1 MKSMF
6 LQDVLEQPK
15 ALRELLK
22 QKGTLVRMAKTLRHD
37 SVLFLGMG
45 ASYYASL
52 YATIYLRSHGIDA
65 QCRELSEFIW
75 YDSEKLL
82 ERYET
87 IFLVS
92 QSGET
97 AELTR
102 FLDLYAGKI
111 NNCVLVTNN
120 PQSSNAKVFTDS
132 RVFPVFAGIERA
144 MGSSKTFLNTIVTLL
159 IVASAWIGEELN
171 YERLIEYVE
180 NALTLKIELFT
191 QDLLKKENSILV
203 ARGFAIPIMRMAQ
216 LTLAEIS
223 KVNSV
228 VYSGAGFRHGPME
241 LMVTNP
247 LVVVTALHGKTF
259 GLTLDLLGDLSSYE
273 NVWCITDYD
282 RPIERSIV
290 IKEGLEEPLSS
301 IPVMVIL
308 QKAADDL
315 AVAKGYEPGVGMI
328 ASKVTRKE

>member
-1 MKSMF
+1 MTSIF

-15 ALRELLK
+15 ALKDLLK
-22 QKGTLVRMAKTLRHD
+22 QKDTLVRMSKALRHD

-82 ERYET
+82 EKYET

-102 FLDLYAGKI
+102 FVDLFAGKI
-111 NNCVLVTNN
+111 DNCVLVTNN
-120 PQSSNAKVFTDS
+120 PRSSNAKAFTES
-132 RVFPVFAGIERA
+132 RVFPVFAGLERA

-159 IVASAWIGEELN
+159 IVASAWTGEELN

-180 NALTLKIELFT
+180 NTLSMDIELFT
-191 QDLLKKENSILV
+191 QDLLRKETPVLV

-216 LTLAEIS
+216 LTLAEIA
-223 KVNSV
+223 KINSV

-241 LMVTNP
+241 LMVTDP
-247 LVVVTALHGKTF
+247 TVVVTALRGKTL

-273 NVWCITDYD
+273 NIWCITDYNK
-282 RPIERSIV
+282 PIERSLV

-301 IPVMVIL
+301 IPVMVIF
-308 QKAADDL
+308 QRVANDL

-328 ASKVTRKE
+328 ASKVTKKE